1 MDNLW
6 LQKLAKNPDHS
17 QWYVDRFR
25 KLAADG
31 ADLGGEA
38 RMIDAMVPRGS
49 RILDAGAGAGRVGG
63 FLAAAGHDVVGVD
76 LDPLLVAAAQED
88 YPGPQWLAG
97 DLSELDLP
105 GRFDVIVCAGNVMTF
120 TAPDTRPEILR
131 RMRAHLAEAGRVVI
145 GFGTDRGYPVP
156 AFLADARAGGLQPDV
171 LLSTWDLRPYA
182 EGSDFLVAVLS
193 GC

>member
-6 LQKLAKNPDHS
+6 LQKLAKNPGHS

-88 YPGPQWLAG
+88 
-97 DLSELDLP
+97 
-105 GRFDVIVCAGNVMTF
+105 
-120 TAPDTRPEILR
+120 
-131 RMRAHLAEAGRVVI
+131 
-145 GFGTDRGYPVP
+145 
-156 AFLADARAGGLQPDV
+156 
-171 LLSTWDLRPYA
+171 
-182 EGSDFLVAVLS
+182 
-193 GC
+193 